1 MEKDIIEF
9 NSKLSKADLKY
20 IYKHYAHLDKTDNL
34 LMSVALL
41 TIMLVLYWYYSK
53 INLESILPFSIG
65 SILLILMKIGAF
77 KLFDKRFNDIKKFKI
92 HKSLMYVND
101 IELSNYKD
109 LIITQ
114 EFLFFKNP
122 TKAKIIKI
130 PSELKNDFKNLLNEQ
145 SIPFRVIDVP
155 FPLTAYKSNKI

>member
-9 NSKLSKADLKY
+9 NSKLSKTDLKY
-20 IYKHYAHLDKTDNL
+20 IYKYYAHLDKTDNL

-41 TIMLVLYWYYSK
+41 IIILVLYWYYSK
-53 INLESILPFSIG
+53 INLESILPLSIG

-77 KLFDKRFNDIKKFKI
+77 KLFDKKFNDKKFKI

-122 TKAKIIKI
+122 TKVKIIKI
-130 PSELKNDFKNLLNEQ
+130 PSELKNDFKNLLSEQ
-145 SIPFRVIDVP
+145 NIPFRVIDVP